1 MLDIKVIHE
10 NPEHIQK
17 EVNAKGVDLNI
28 QTALDLDQKRKDIL
42 ADVEKLKALRN
53 SSSKKI
59 GELKKAGENADE
71 AIAEMKKVGDDI
83 AELDNQLRE
92 NNEALRDFMLRLPN
106 IPHKSAPEGSSDED
120 NVVVRQWGEQKDLG
134 FELTDHKTL
143 GEKLKLFD
151 FTRGAKISG
160 SGFPVFTGAGAALER
175 ALIQFFLDEHTQNNG
190 FTEIIPP
197 YLVNR
202 TSMTGTG
209 QLPKMEED
217 MYRCDKD
224 DDLFLIPTAEVPVTN
239 LHANEVI
246 PQKELPISYC
256 AYSACFRR
264 EAGSYGADTKG
275 FLRLHQFNKVE
286 MVKFVEP
293 SVSYD
298 VLEELLGYAEKLL
311 QKLGLTYRVLELCK
325 GDLSFAAAKCYDLE
339 VWSPVEEKWL
349 EASSVS
355 NFEDFQ
361 ARRANIKA
369 KIGGKNTFI
378 HTLNGSGLATPRVL
392 VALIDNY
399 QNEDGSLTIP
409 EVLRPYMGGREKIEP
424 V

>member
-1 MLDIKVIHE
+1 MLDIKVIRE

-42 ADVEKLKALRN
+42 AEVEQLKAQRN
-53 SSSKKI
+53 KASGEISK
-59 GELKKAGENADE
+59 LKKAGENADS
-71 AIAEMKKVGDDI
+71 AIAEVKTIKEKI
-83 AELDNQLRE
+83 AELDNQSRE
-92 NNEALRDFMLRLPN
+92 NDEALRDFMLRLPN
-106 IPHKSAPEGSSDED
+106 IPHETAPEGNSDED

-339 VWSPVEEKWL
+339 VWSPVEQKWL

-361 ARRANIKA
+361 ARRANIKS
-369 KIGGKNTFI
+369 KLDGKNAFI